1 MTIRIGVPSET
12 AAHERRVAL
21 VPDGVKL
28 LAKAGHQ
35 VLVQRGAGESA
46 GFPDAAYSDA
56 GAQLVDTALDAF
68 GAADIIVKVQRPNPM
83 EVGMVPSGAVV
94 VSLLGT
100 GPEAAALPGLLAA
113 RRVTYL
119 ALERVP
125 RITRAQSMDVLSS
138 QSTVAGYKAV
148 LLAASTSPKLFP
160 MLTTAAGTL
169 APSRV
174 FVLGAGVAGLQAI
187 ATARRLGAVAS
198 AFDVR
203 PAAREQVQSL
213 GATFIAAEAVSDTA
227 EVAGGYARA
236 QSDEEQRRTLAAIGA
251 HLPTV
256 DVVIAT
262 AQIPGKPAPRLLT
275 AEMLR
280 HMRPGSVIVDLAAE
294 TGGNCEVTQP
304 GQTVEADGVT
314 VLGPL
319 NVAAT
324 VPYHASQMLGKNMV
338 TLLQH
343 LAAGNTGGN
352 GTLAIN
358 LDDEITAAMTLTHGG
373 TVR

>member
-1 MTIRIGVPSET
+1 
-12 AAHERRVAL
+12 
-21 VPDGVKL
+21 
-28 LAKAGHQ
+28 
-35 VLVQRGAGESA
+35 
-46 GFPDAAYSDA
+46 
-56 GAQLVDTALDAF
+56 
-68 GAADIIVKVQRPNPM
+68 
-83 EVGMVPSGAVV
+83 
-94 VSLLGT
+94 
-100 GPEAAALPGLLAA
+100 
-113 RRVTYL
+113 
-119 ALERVP
+119 
-125 RITRAQSMDVLSS
+125 
-138 QSTVAGYKAV
+138 
-148 LLAASTSPKLFP
+148 
-160 MLTTAAGTL
+160 
-169 APSRV
+169 
-174 FVLGAGVAGLQAI
+174 
-187 ATARRLGAVAS
+187 
-198 AFDVR
+198 
-203 PAAREQVQSL
+203 
-213 GATFIAAEAVSDTA
+213 
-227 EVAGGYARA
+227 
-236 QSDEEQRRTLAAIGA
+236 
-251 HLPTV
+251 
-256 DVVIAT
+256 VVIAT